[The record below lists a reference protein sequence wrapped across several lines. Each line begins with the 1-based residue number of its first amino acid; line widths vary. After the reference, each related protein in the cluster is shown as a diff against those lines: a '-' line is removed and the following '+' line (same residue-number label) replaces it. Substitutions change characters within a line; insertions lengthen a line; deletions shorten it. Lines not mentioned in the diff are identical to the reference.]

1 MTVIRPNSISGVSSI
16 TGSGGDISIF
26 RADGTAADLIVNNV
40 TTGIITATSFVGNVT
55 GAVTGSGANLTS
67 IPAAQLTGTVADAR
81 LSTVSSSKLSGA
93 LPALDG
99 SALTGV
105 GVGTADS
112 INTSGIITATM
123 FVSDTPLTHRNLL
136 INGEMKINQRVQT
149 GSLGYY
155 NPVTSSIYTLDRWK
169 ISLGGGF
176 DTDSAKIYHSTT
188 APTSEGFTKSLKVD
202 IGNTETPSSGQ
213 RANIGQRIEGQ
224 DLQHLRYGTSSAKTM
239 TLSFWV
245 YSNKTGIYSV
255 QIVQEN
261 KKYVLYEYTIS
272 SADTWEK
279 KTITIVGNTADTIDN
294 DNGVGFYVDW
304 FLCANSDVS
313 VSPTSSW
320 TSGSSYRASTNQV
333 NLWDNANNYWYLTG
347 CQLELGPVVTPFEHR
362 SFADELAR
370 CQRYYYRQSSE
381 HQYMRYDCSGQC
393 PSANGAQFV
402 FSLPVKMRAVPTIGY
417 SQLSDFYIYASNL
430 QAKTPTNITLSAGS
444 TKSPMLS
451 FDKSSTFSAGAGA
464 HLTVP
469 NSNQGYI
476 EFKAEL

>member
-1 MTVIRPNSISGVSSI
+1 MTSKIVVNNIESDSGISSVTFNSNIQI
-16 TGSGGDISIF
+16 GSGTTIHSSGIDL
-26 RADGTAADLIVNNV
+26 GTGNLKGHNLES
-40 TTGIITATSFVGNVT
+40 TGIITATTFVGNLT
-55 GAVTGSGANLTS
+55 GNPTGSGANLTNL
-67 IPAAQLTGTVADAR
+67 PAANITGT
-81 LSTVSSSKLSGA
+81 
-93 LPALDG
+93 LPAIDG

-112 INTSGIITATM
+112 INTSGIITATA

-213 RANIGQRIEGQ
+213 RANIGQSIEGQ

-261 KKYVLYEYTIS
+261 KKYVLYDYTIS

-320 TSGSSYRASTNQV
+320 TSGSNYRASTNQV
-333 NLWDNANNYWYLTG
+333 NLWDNSNNYWYLTG
-347 CQLELGPVVTPFEHR
+347 CQLELGSVATPFEHL
-362 SFADELAR
+362 SYCEELIR
-370 CQRYYYRQSSE
+370 CQRYFQKMVDTDGVYFGGGYMYDHYRG
-381 HQYMRYDCSGQC
+381 Y
-393 PSANGAQFV
+393 
-402 FSLPVKMRAVPTIGY
+402 LPVTHYVTMRAAPSMQTVTGSNYY
-417 SQLSDFYIYASNL
+417 SLHRNGSGDNFDGFNNWFAADENHGTLQTTSGLSGTGGHAGQYWSNN
-430 QAKTPTNITLSAGS
+430 AACKITF
-444 TKSPMLS
+444 T
-451 FDKSSTFSAGAGA
+451 
-464 HLTVP
+464 
-469 NSNQGYI
+469 
-476 EFKAEL
+476 AEL